1 MTETR
6 NKTHRANTSILCRR
20 CNSNQTTRLGA
31 EVNIHFAGLA
41 GLDRPT
47 VLVFPELVVCL
58 QCRFVEFTLS
68 ERDLTLLATAN
79 TLNTGAA

>member
-6 NKTHRANTSILCRR
+6 SKTHRASTSVLCRR

-47 VLVFPELVVCL
+47 VLVFPELVACL
-58 QCRFVEFTLS
+58 QCGFVEFTLS
-68 ERDLTLLATAN
+68 ERDMTLLAAAN